1 MVEKLYYLHTE
12 LPLTE
17 AQLDQLKSLPSEVFP
32 VFPNSYT
39 LHCPLSFSQL
49 NHFLKQNGFVPFFLG
64 RMNKDLFVQ
73 PL

>member
-1 MVEKLYYLHTE
+1 MAVKLYYLHTD
-12 LPLTE
+12 LPLS
-17 AQLDQLKSLPSEVFP
+17 ADQLEQLKGLPAEVFP

-64 RMNKDLFVQ
+64 RMDKDTFVQ